1 MDVLFENWFFIAV
14 LLVCVGM
21 HFFMH
26 GRHGHGHGH
35 RHHGPGDSH
44 EEAGHRTDGGSPQGE
59 PR

>member
-1 MDVLFENWFFIAV
+1 MDVLFENWFFIAL
-14 LLVCVGM
+14 LLVCIGM

-35 RHHGPGDSH
+35 QHHDH
-44 EEAGHRTDGGSPQGE
+44 REHDQHGHGGKSPKVD

>member
-1 MDVLFENWFFIAV
+1 MDVLFSNWILIAL

-35 RHHGPGDSH
+35 QHHDTGEIREHDRGTRS
-44 EEAGHRTDGGSPQGE
+44 GSSDVD